1 VNNDPNDVF
10 GKALID
16 VYLLGVFNCKSCVH
30 SQPQSL
36 FYMNQYKELSH
47 SSFCLFF
54 FIFFFILIGAMSESA
69 LERLRT
75 KVRKKDVERKVET
88 FRREQIEKK
97 IVEHVRLI
105 GAIYVELLTSC
116 TPTVEEIKFFEQ
128 K

>member
-1 VNNDPNDVF
+1 
-10 GKALID
+10 
-16 VYLLGVFNCKSCVH
+16 
-30 SQPQSL
+30 
-36 FYMNQYKELSH
+36 
-47 SSFCLFF
+47 
-54 FIFFFILIGAMSESA
+54 MSESA